1 MYFGHM
7 HEVVWGGG
15 WEVLMIIG
23 MVAFWILVVAVVVA
37 VIRGGWG
44 WGSRTPRP
52 SQSAM
57 APPLAPTA
65 VKPPESAL
73 DILKRRYAAGEIDKA
88 EFDAKKHDLL
98 E

>member
-1 MYFGHM
+1 MYFGRM
-7 HEVVWGGG
+7 HEVGWGGG

-44 WGSRTPRP
+44 WGSRTPQP
-52 SQSAM
+52 SQSAV
-57 APPLAPTA
+57 ASPAPTV